1 VRLYPTMSQPSTMS
15 NGRRVDRRH
24 RIMKEIAHYQL
35 EHAIEVQVS
44 RTFVW
49 NWRTDVRNW
58 DDPPAQFRVDG
69 PFGEGT
75 WGTTLQPGQEPLR
88 WQIREV
94 RPEQS
99 FVVEMPLDGAR
110 LSFEW
115 RFDIVSDRRTRVT
128 QRIVLTGD
136 NRPHMPPKSRRDS
149 SPILRAC
156 TSGMERIATAME
168 AAVAASLTH

>member
-1 VRLYPTMSQPSTMS
+1 
-15 NGRRVDRRH
+15 
-24 RIMKEIAHYQL
+24 MKEIAHYQL

-44 RTFVW
+44 RTLAW

-58 DDPPAQFRVDG
+58 DDPPAQFHLEG
-69 PFGEGT
+69 PFVEGS
-75 WGTTLQPGQEPLR
+75 WRTTLLPGQEPLR

-99 FVVEMPLDGAR
+99 FVLEMPLDGAT

-128 QRIVLTGD
+128 QRIVLTGTTLL
-136 NRPHMPPKSRRDS
+136 RMQSGSKRDS
-149 SPILRAC
+149 SPMLRAAWRGLPPPWKRLWLQC
-156 TSGMERIATAME
+156 R
-168 AAVAASLTH
+168 